1 MTLYTT
7 RRITLST
14 IFALLC
20 LSLTL
25 LAVSST
31 SHAETP
37 KMAVVA
43 YHVDLRVQVFP
54 LPVLKQMAA
63 EAKDHGDGKAKA
75 AELDEMQRIVIDLD
89 TNDAV
94 SFDNDPEAI
103 PEAPSGDDDEYG
115 RPWDVFY
122 GALLSCRVP
131 FT

>member
-1 MTLYTT
+1 MSSFWRDSFHASARAHRELAKHAA
-7 RRITLST
+7 I
-14 IFALLC
+14 ALERAGLGI
-20 LSLTL
+20 
-25 LAVSST
+25 AI
-31 SHAETP
+31 EP
-37 KMAVVA
+37 
-43 YHVDLRVQVFP
+43 
-54 LPVLKQMAA
+54 AA
-63 EAKDHGDGKAKA
+63 AKA

-94 SFDNDPEAI
+94 SFDDDPEAI